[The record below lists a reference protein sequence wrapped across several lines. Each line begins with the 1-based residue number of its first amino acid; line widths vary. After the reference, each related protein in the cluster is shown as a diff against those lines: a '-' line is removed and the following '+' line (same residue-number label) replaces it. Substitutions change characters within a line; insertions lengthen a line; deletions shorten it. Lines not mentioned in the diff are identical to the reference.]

1 VFIQNQKEDI
11 STPSFSE
18 TRRDEMAW
26 LKQEAQRSNSTIIW
40 NQCFKEF
47 LSANFSKKARV
58 AFCDDAPL
66 PEVISKFIGNC
77 PDKPR
82 LDQGRYAVFSGVYA
96 FAGGSRGLLWVDC
109 EATET
114 RAAFVAISRSGHR
127 LDCLEIYLSKHISE
141 PLLPAQFLSTMYLW
155 LRSHG
160 IRETVG
166 INLHDAD
173 DYVHSLNPALR
184 WRGMSQPRILI
195 FTHDGRGLGHLR
207 RLARLGKVL
216 QQNSAV
222 LFITGHREASWL
234 VPPECEYIH
243 LPNLDSLDPRRSR
256 QWGRKPFMS
265 DDLSVG
271 RALRRDVIHGVIQ
284 RFRPDGIILDYLP
297 LGMDE
302 EMREFV
308 SGTPECRKYFISRG
322 ILGSPDQVYRDVL
335 TPSAVQSLRD
345 EYHTILV
352 MSDSKIIDMA
362 QEYSL
367 ESGIADKIA
376 YVGYAAEPVNSG
388 AIEGIRSRRM
398 LSKDAK
404 WVVCAA
410 GGGKEGELLIQRC
423 WEVAQ
428 IFPECYFDIVV
439 GPRSRLLL
447 ESEVWA
453 DGNRIH
459 LVPSDDRQLPI
470 MHAAA
475 DVVIIRGGYNSLIEA
490 CMGEGRIIVV
500 PIMTDYEQVNHAKR
514 LSEYRDIRIVESLS
528 NLDIA
533 LDDCLQESSLP
544 NSRFTE
550 LNMDGLH
557 IGADL
562 ILSDI
567 EQHRIHGPHSTGGV
581 AASDVLTGASG
592 KP

>member
-1 VFIQNQKEDI
+1 MFGQSQVAHT
-11 STPSFSE
+11 SAPSFSE
-18 TRRDEMAW
+18 TLGDEMAW
-26 LKQEAQRSNSTIIW
+26 LKQEAQRSNSTVIW
-40 NQCFKEF
+40 HRRFKGF
-47 LSANFSKKARV
+47 LSANFSKEARV

-66 PEVISKFIGNC
+66 PEVIGDFIGSC

-82 LDQGRYAVFSGVYA
+82 LDQGRYAIFSGVYA
-96 FAGGSRGLLWVDC
+96 LRGGSRGLLWVDC
-109 EATET
+109 KAAET
-114 RAAFVAISRSGHR
+114 RAVFVAMSRSGLR
-127 LDCLEIYLSKHISE
+127 LDCLEIYLSKRISE
-141 PLLPAQFLSTMYLW
+141 PFLPAQFLSTMHLW

-160 IRETVG
+160 IREIVG
-166 INLHDAD
+166 INLHDAC
-173 DYVHSLNPALR
+173 DYEYSLNPAFR
-184 WRGMSQPRILI
+184 WCSMSQPRILI

-216 QQNSAV
+216 QQHSAV

-256 QWGRKPFMS
+256 QWGRRPFLS

-271 RALRRDVIHGVIQ
+271 RALRRDVIYGVIQ
-284 RFRPDGIILDYLP
+284 RFRPDAIILDYLP

-302 EMREFV
+302 EMREFIL
-308 SGTPECRKYFISRG
+308 GTPECRKYFISRG

-335 TPSAVQSLRD
+335 TPSAVESLRD
-345 EYHTILV
+345 AYHMILV

-367 ESGIADKIA
+367 EAGIVDKIA
-376 YVGYAAEPVNSG
+376 YVGYAAEPVSSG

-398 LSKDAK
+398 LPKDAK
-404 WVVCAA
+404 WVVCTA

-447 ESEVWA
+447 ESEAWA

-459 LVPSDDRQLPI
+459 LLPLDDRQLPL

-490 CMGEGRIIVV
+490 CMGKGRIIVV

-514 LSEYRDIRIVESLS
+514 LSEYRDIRIVESLGI
-528 NLDIA
+528 LDIA
-533 LDDCLQESSLP
+533 LDDCLQEGSLP

-557 IGADL
+557 IGADV
-562 ILSDI
+562 ILSDL
-567 EQHRIHGPHSTGGV
+567 EQHRIRGPQYARGV
-581 AASDVLTGASG
+581 DASHVLTGASA
-592 KP
+592 KR

>member
-1 VFIQNQKEDI
+1 MFDQSQVAHT
-11 STPSFSE
+11 SAPSFHE
-18 TRRDEMAW
+18 TVGEEMVW
-26 LKQEAQRSNSTIIW
+26 LKQEAQRSNSAIIW
-40 NQCFKEF
+40 HQRFKDF
-47 LSANFSKKARV
+47 LSASFSNEARV
-58 AFCDDAPL
+58 AYCDDTPL
-66 PEVISKFIGNC
+66 PEVICEFIASY

-96 FAGGSRGLLWVDC
+96 YGGGSRGLLWVDC
-109 EATET
+109 EATKT
-114 RAAFVAISRSGHR
+114 RAAFVALSRSSRR
-127 LDCLEIYLSKHISE
+127 LDCLEIHLSKHISG
-141 PLLPAQFLSTMYLW
+141 PIVPAQLWPAMYLW

-160 IRETVG
+160 IREIVG
-166 INLHDAD
+166 VNLHDAD
-173 DYVHSLNPALR
+173 DYVYSLNPALR
-184 WRGMSQPRILI
+184 WCSMSQPRILI

-207 RLARLGKVL
+207 RLGRLGKVL
-216 QQNSAV
+216 QQHSAV

-256 QWGRKPFMS
+256 QWGRKPFLS
-265 DDLSVG
+265 DELSVG
-271 RALRRDVIHGVIQ
+271 RALRRDVIYGIIQ
-284 RFRPDGIILDYLP
+284 RFRPDAIILDYLP

-302 EMREFV
+302 EMREFI

-345 EYHTILV
+345 AYHMILV
-352 MSDSKIIDMA
+352 MSDSKIADMA

-367 ESGIADKIA
+367 EAGIVDKIA
-376 YVGYAAEPVNSG
+376 YVGYAAEPVSSG
-388 AIEGIRSRRM
+388 AIEGIRSRR
-398 LSKDAK
+398 LLPKDAK
-404 WVVCAA
+404 WVVCTA

-439 GPRSRLLL
+439 GPRSRLML

-459 LVPSDDRQLPI
+459 LLPSDDRQLPL

-514 LSEYRDIRIVESLS
+514 LSEFRDIRIVESLS

-533 LDDCLQESSLP
+533 LDDCLRESSLP

-557 IGADL
+557 IGADV

-567 EQHRIHGPHSTGGV
+567 EQHRIRGAQCARGV
-581 AASDVLTGASG
+581 EASDVWTSASG
-592 KP
+592 KR